1 MKRFYSLVTLLT
13 LIVLLVYIGIQAFA
27 SDQSRIHAQI
37 DSFVAGFNDRD
48 LGDCLAVL
56 DPEFR
61 DETMPMLD
69 KKQLQRVLAF
79 VLSSQLRSST
89 RGVEMRIQV
98 PRESRTIEIE
108 DGTEQASADFDLRV
122 EGRSQDKWKLL
133 WRVRVEGRLRKVDGT
148 WLLYRTQHRTL
159 EGKRP
164 L

>member
-1 MKRFYSLVTLLT
+1 MKRLASLVTLLT

-61 DETMPMLD
+61 DETMPTLD
-69 KKQLQRVLAF
+69 KKQLQRVLRY
-79 VLSSQLRSST
+79 VLLSQMRSSM

-98 PRESRTIEIE
+98 PRESREIEIE
-108 DGTEQASADFDLRV
+108 DGAEQASADFDLRV

-148 WLLYRTQHRTL
+148 WLLYRTQHRTI